1 MIDQKQYLAVK
12 LGIDVHADSY
22 VVVPQDWDE
31 QGRGV
36 KSDSLDA
43 LALCQRLDRYVG
55 GNRKAFTVVH
65 VPSLKQERQRAR
77 CRLREQIQKH
87 RKSLQGQGRSLLL
100 TQDIRVKGQ
109 WWQGTRWRELEESA
123 PQWVL
128 QHLSV
133 LRELLQAVCQQEKA
147 LTEELEQDAP
157 KALPRGIGALTYRQ
171 LGVEMCD
178 WSRFNNR
185 RQVSSY
191 TGLCP
196 SEHSSG
202 KKRRQGHI
210 TKHGNPRVRAKLVEC
225 AWRLVRYQPNYPPI
239 QKFRAALLEKK
250 TSPAARKKAIVAVAR
265 RLAVDLWRLFTD
277 QTTPEQ
283 IGLLIKPQIG

>member
-22 VVVPQDWDE
+22 VVVRQVDGSTPQTSQKFRTRESFLRFVSKQQSEAE
-31 QGRGV
+31 QVYACYEAGPFG
-36 KSDSLDA
+36 
-43 LALCQRLDRYVG
+43 
-55 GNRKAFTVVH
+55 
-65 VPSLKQERQRAR
+65 
-77 CRLREQIQKH
+77 
-87 RKSLQGQGRSLLL
+87 
-100 TQDIRVKGQ
+100 
-109 WWQGTRWRELEESA
+109 
-123 PQWVL
+123 
-128 QHLSV
+128 
-133 LRELLQAVCQQEKA
+133 
-147 LTEELEQDAP
+147 
-157 KALPRGIGALTYRQ
+157 
-171 LGVEMCD
+171 

-225 AWRLVRYQPNYPPI
+225 AWRLVRYQPDYPPI

-250 TSPAARKKAIVAVAR
+250 TSPAARKKAIVAVTR
-265 RLAVDLWRLFTD
+265 RLAVDLWRLFTE

-283 IGLLIKPQIG
+283 IGLLIKPSIG

>member
-22 VVVPQDWDE
+22 VVVRQVDGSTPQTSQKFRTRESFLRFVSKQQAEAEQVYACYEAGPFGYGLHRQLLSMGVTNYVVAPQDWDE

-55 GNRKAFTVVH
+55 GNRKAFTLVH

-109 WWQGTRWRELEESA
+109 WWQGARWRELEDSA

-171 LGVEMCD
+171 LGLEMCD

-210 TKHGNPRVRAKLVEC
+210 TKHGKPVLEIR
-225 AWRLVRYQPNYPPI
+225 PPATL
-239 QKFRAALLEKK
+239 KRH
-250 TSPAARKKAIVAVAR
+250 
-265 RLAVDLWRLFTD
+265 
-277 QTTPEQ
+277 
-283 IGLLIKPQIG
+283 